1 MQKRWTYQCLNPL
14 PDDYDRGFVFR
25 RRTQL
30 LWQFDNGPGQSLKL
44 SNVSAPF
51 SNYPTH
57 LRTGNK
63 HFDSQRHITIMRICE
78 AFDFELFINEVLRLK
93 YKRTN
98 VNKSSKLFIKWYKL
112 CSCRRGEFMPGDLN
126 SNFRVAVNFVLL
138 QNKKRPKWPKKI

>member
-1 MQKRWTYQCLNPL
+1 MSFKIKMSQDCLKHNKKFYASNAVEDIHILDQTCWQSNKKVQKRSTYQCLNPL
-14 PDDYDRGFVFR
+14 ANDYNGGFVFR

-78 AFDFELFINEVLRLK
+78 AFNFELFINEVLRLK
-93 YKRTN
+93 YKKTN
-98 VNKSSKLFIKWYKL
+98 VNKAFNI
-112 CSCRRGEFMPGDLN
+112 
-126 SNFRVAVNFVLL
+126 
-138 QNKKRPKWPKKI
+138 I

>member
-1 MQKRWTYQCLNPL
+1 MQKRSTYQCLNPL
-14 PDDYDRGFVFR
+14 ANDYNGGFVFR

-30 LWQFDNGPGQSLKL
+30 LRQFDNGPCQSLKL

-63 HFDSQRHITIMRICE
+63 HFDSQRHVTIMWICE

-93 YKRTN
+93 ITKERNNYTY
-98 VNKSSKLFIKWYKL
+98 LIFYKL
-112 CSCRRGEFMPGDLN
+112 LLLENLSLL
-126 SNFRVAVNFVLL
+126 SNCIRSSTY
-138 QNKKRPKWPKKI
+138 